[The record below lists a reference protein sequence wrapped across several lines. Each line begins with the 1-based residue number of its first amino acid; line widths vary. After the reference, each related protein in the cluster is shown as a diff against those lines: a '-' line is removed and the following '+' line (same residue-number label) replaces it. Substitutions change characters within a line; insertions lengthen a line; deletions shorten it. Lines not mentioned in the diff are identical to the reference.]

1 MSSEDDHRALG
12 RRMDLFHL
20 QEEAPGMVFWHPRG
34 WQLYRALEE
43 RIRRQ
48 VRADGYHEVRSPQVL
63 SESVW
68 RASGHW
74 EHYAEGMF
82 RVEREERRYALK
94 PVSCP
99 GHALIFGKMSASYRE
114 LPVRL
119 AEFGLCHRAEQSG
132 NLLGLMRLWQFS
144 QDDGHVFCA
153 YDQVPGEVARF
164 CASLRALYGELGFAD
179 VVVGFSS
186 RPASRAGDDAVWDM
200 AESML
205 EDAARA
211 AGLVFERQPGEG
223 AFYGPKL
230 EFALR
235 DRRGRLWQ
243 CGTIQLDLVLPERF
257 DVHYVDAS
265 GARRRPA
272 MLHRALLGSLE
283 RFLAILLEHHRGALP
298 PWLAPEQVAVLAID
312 AKGAPEHAP
321 YAREVVERLEGE
333 AVRAVIDARNESL
346 ARKIV
351 AAHERGVPLLVVVG
365 PREAA
370 RRAVR
375 IRERDGSQRD
385 LDLDAGIAAIA
396 ARCRPAR

>member
-1 MSSEDDHRALG
+1 M
-12 RRMDLFHL
+12 
-20 QEEAPGMVFWHPRG
+20 AP
-34 WQLYRALEE
+34 
-43 RIRRQ
+43 
-48 VRADGYHEVRSPQVL
+48 
-63 SESVW
+63 
-68 RASGHW
+68 
-74 EHYAEGMF
+74 
-82 RVEREERRYALK
+82 
-94 PVSCP
+94 
-99 GHALIFGKMSASYRE
+99 
-114 LPVRL
+114 
-119 AEFGLCHRAEQSG
+119 
-132 NLLGLMRLWQFS
+132 
-144 QDDGHVFCA
+144 
-153 YDQVPGEVARF
+153 
-164 CASLRALYGELGFAD
+164 
-179 VVVGFSS
+179 
-186 RPASRAGDDAVWDM
+186 RAGGPGPAPWPRPG
-200 AESML
+200 
-205 EDAARA
+205 ARA

>member
-34 WQLYRALEE
+34 WQLFRALEE
-43 RIRRQ
+43 RIRRK
-48 VRADGYHEVRSPQVL
+48 VRDDGYQEVRCPQVL

-74 EHYAEGMF
+74 EHFAEGMF
-82 RVEREERRYALK
+82 RIERDERHYALK
-94 PVSCP
+94 PVNCP
-99 GHALIFGKMSASYRE
+99 GHALIFGQMSASYRD

-119 AEFGLCHRAEQSG
+119 AEFGLCHRAEQRG

-153 YDQVPGEVARF
+153 YDQVPDEVARF
-164 CASLRALYGELGFAD
+164 CRSLRALYAELGFDD

-186 RPASRAGDDAVWDM
+186 RPASRAGDDAVWDL

-205 EDAARA
+205 EDAARG
-211 AGLVFERQPGEG
+211 AGLELERQPGQG

-298 PWLAPEQVAVLAID
+298 PWLAPEQVVVVPID
-312 AKGAPEHAP
+312 AKGEHAG
-321 YAREVVERLEGE
+321 YAREIAAKLEREG
-333 AVRAVIDARNESL
+333 VRVLIDARNESV

-351 AAHERGVPLLVVVG
+351 AAHERGVPMLLVVG
-365 PREAA
+365 QREAA
-370 RRAVR
+370 RRWVR
-375 IRERDGSQRD
+375 LRERDGSQRD
-385 LDLDAGIAAIA
+385 LEVEAAIA
-396 ARCRPAR
+396 QIAERCRPAS